1 MNGGECLS
9 TTGSMIFLSSAPAD
23 SAVRARAADAVDC
36 ETPEKSLPCI
46 MVSCPIVRGGGRVGR
61 VGRGSCCSSSLI
73 NDSRARHFLSNRRH
87 RSQDSDE
94 ADHVH

>member
-1 MNGGECLS
+1 MNGGERLI
-9 TTGSMIFLSSAPAD
+9 TTGSLIFLSSAPAD
-23 SAVRARAADAVDC
+23 SAVRASAADAVDC

-46 MVSCPIVRGGGRVGR
+46 TVSCPIVRGSGG
-61 VGRGSCCSSSLI
+61 CNCSSSLI

-94 ADHVH
+94 VDQVH

>member
-1 MNGGECLS
+1 MNGGDRLI
-9 TTGSMIFLSSAPAD
+9 TGGSMIFLSSAPAD

-36 ETPEKSLPCI
+36 ETPEKSPPCI
-46 MVSCPIVRGGGRVGR
+46 TVSCPIILGGGG
-61 VGRGSCCSSSLI
+61 GGNCSSSLI

-94 ADHVH
+94 EDHVH